1 VASSFRLRFSPAR
14 YGVVVVVSA
23 RRNRPELASSPLGSI
38 SLSLLLLV
46 VSWGPQGHAVVFV
59 SIVVVVSARVV
70 SRSPELSRKEMES
83 LLLLRSSFGAGSISI
98 VGLRPS
104 FFFLAGMVRVRLF
117 FLFSDG
123 STKGGVVGAVRQVL
137 LCWML

>member
-1 VASSFRLRFSPAR
+1 MASSFRLRFSPAR

-59 SIVVVVSARVV
+59 SVAVVSARVV